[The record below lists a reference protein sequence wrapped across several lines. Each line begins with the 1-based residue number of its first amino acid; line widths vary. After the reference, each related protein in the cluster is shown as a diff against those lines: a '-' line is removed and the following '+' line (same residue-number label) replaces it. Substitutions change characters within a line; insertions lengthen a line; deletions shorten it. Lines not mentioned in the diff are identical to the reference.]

1 MLKKCLCFISSYTCK
16 RCLNLLDANSRYS
29 VALQLILTLNNGGT
43 QIVSRDEMLKI
54 DGSQKSGSGT
64 ILRLS
69 IALAGILNEPLH
81 IYNIRHKRKQ
91 PGLRPQHLESVLT
104 AAKLCNAET
113 EGAKLGS
120 RELWFNPNGIIK
132 GEIRA
137 EIGTAGSISMLL
149 LTVLPICACAKG
161 DVTVHAI
168 NGGTDVRYAPTI
180 NYMKYVLL
188 PTLERMGLK
197 SSLTV
202 RKFGYYPKGMG
213 EVILKVSN
221 SSELRALSLTNFG
234 EIERIEG
241 VSVCTFLEKQKVAE
255 RQAEAATKILRNKGY
270 ATEID
275 VVNDE
280 SNTLQKGSS
289 IVLWTN
295 TSKGAIVGGDAIGEL
310 RKSSETV
317 GKEAAEMLIKE
328 TETQASVDVHLAD
341 MLVPYVALAKGTST
355 YTVRKI
361 TDHIDTNIW
370 LVEKILGTKIQVT
383 KVGKL
388 YEIEKS

>member
-1 MLKKCLCFISSYTCK
+1 
-16 RCLNLLDANSRYS
+16 
-29 VALQLILTLNNGGT
+29 
-43 QIVSRDEMLKI
+43 MLKI

-113 EGAKLGS
+113 DGAKLGS
-120 RELWFNPNGIIK
+120 RELWFKPNGIIK
-132 GEIRA
+132 GEVRA

-161 DVTVHAI
+161 DVTVHVI

-180 NYMKYVLL
+180 NYMKHVLL

-221 SSELRALSLTNFG
+221 SCELRALSITKFG

-241 VSVCTFLEKQKVAE
+241 VSVCTFLEKQMVAE

-270 ATEID
+270 TAEID
-275 VVNDE
+275 VVDDE
-280 SNTLQKGSS
+280 SNPLQKGSS
-289 IVLWTN
+289 IVLWTK
-295 TSKGAIVGGDAIGEL
+295 TSKGATVGGDAIGEL

-317 GKEAAEMLIKE
+317 GKEATEKLIKE
-328 TETQASVDVHLAD
+328 TEAHATVDVHLAD
-341 MLVPYVALAKGTST
+341 MLVPYIALAKGTST
-355 YTVRKI
+355 YTARKI

-370 LVEKILGTKIQVT
+370 LVEKILDTKIQVT
-383 KVGKL
+383 KVEKL